1 MIFQSRVGHFKP
13 GFLISPWSKLDN
25 LSANNKKTLGAS
37 LSVGGGAVLIY
48 FYVIHVQFMFITTL
62 GLTQRFGPGQSLGKP
77 KYVNYIYV
85 HIYAALKSTRNPLKP
100 LTSDLRTPCGQ
111 PFLDLS

>member
-85 HIYAALKSTRNPLKP
+85 H
-100 LTSDLRTPCGQ
+100 
-111 PFLDLS
+111 